1 MTDDEIDA
9 ATFVMIEKT
18 RTLVEAAGA
27 AALAAIL
34 HSPRRFAGR
43 KTAVI
48 CSGGNVSPAQLAE
61 LWSQEQG

>member
-1 MTDDEIDA
+1 
-9 ATFVMIEKT
+9 
-18 RTLVEAAGA
+18 VEPAGA

-48 CSGGNVSPAQLAE
+48 CSGGNVSPAQLTE